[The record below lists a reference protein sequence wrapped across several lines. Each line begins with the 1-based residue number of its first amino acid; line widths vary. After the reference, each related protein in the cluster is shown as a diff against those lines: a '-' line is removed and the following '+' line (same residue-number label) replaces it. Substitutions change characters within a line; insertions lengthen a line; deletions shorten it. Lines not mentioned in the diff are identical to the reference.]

1 MKTRILGTAT
11 EYRTDNDIL
20 LFAVDSYYGGRVGIG
35 GAGSVPMTTLKD
47 IESYAKQLLE
57 AVEAAKLVINMNER
71 G

>member
-1 MKTRILGTAT
+1 MKTKIQGTYT
-11 EYRTDNDIL
+11 EYRTDDDKC
-20 LFAVDSYYGGRVGIG
+20 LFLIDMYRNSKFSVGGT
-35 GAGSVPMTTLKD
+35 GSVPMTTLKD